1 MGIEFVWGE
10 EKRERKRRR
19 EKRGEGREAEGREMG
34 VGGGDLLAS
43 AEKGRLGVGG
53 ACLLKR
59 QTTEVT
65 TTPLTPVPRDQC
77 PPLAFAA
84 ISHCVHTRL
93 GASTG

>member
-1 MGIEFVWGE
+1 MGGGE
-10 EKRERKRRR
+10 EREKEKKGEEGRRERGRRTR
-19 EKRGEGREAEGREMG
+19 NGGR
-34 VGGGDLLAS
+34 GGDLLAS